1 MRPAI
6 QAEPL
11 RWLFTP
17 LLGQEPDGID
27 RQRADHQSPLD
38 GASQLSQL
46 ERLQQPQHPDELTP
60 PFRLSLALQP
70 ATQHAKTLRQIPVL
84 QRSSEVQRARLSLQ

>member
-17 LLGQEPDGID
+17 LLGQEPDGMD
-27 RQRADHQSPLD
+27 RQRAEHQSPLD
-38 GASQLSQL
+38 GGSQLRQSR
-46 ERLQQPQHPDELTP
+46 RLQQPQPPDEPTP
-60 PFRLSLALQP
+60 PFRLSLAPQP

-84 QRSSEVQRARLSLQ
+84 QRSSEVRRARLSLQ